1 LACTI
6 LTKKPLALS
15 VFGLGWRG
23 FLSIIRIPDDN
34 VIQGQGKSINLEYA
48 FQNTAIAIA
57 DAGTHTC
64 DTSHHPAHM
73 SNPRQNRLNNLR
85 EQAQLAMSRMGPS
98 ATQQAFEAMEL
109 PRLIEELRIYHE
121 ELEIQ
126 NEELSL
132 AHTKSDSARARY
144 QLLFSLMPI
153 PTLLLEGFG
162 VIVEDNDASQDW
174 LGPPR
179 RYQHHDLRLN
189 QALSREDRP
198 RLNRMLSLLEP
209 MGKGAL
215 SNLTLTGFDQSERRV
230 DLHAARLPQDFH
242 QEARFLIVLLDRTVE
257 KARLS
262 EHGVFNALLDS
273 SEDLTFATDPYGRLM
288 LANQTFLNRLGVAR
302 ERALGRKLA
311 ELLPPSASALYL
323 SKGEERP
330 SQYPD
335 SSFETVQWPDDATPS
350 QLAVRRFPI
359 RNRRNEII
367 GHATTC
373 RDTAQ
378 ENHNT
383 GAKDLAHQALMALP
397 LAVAICNEQGV
408 LETVNAEFEA
418 QTGFSMAALA
428 GRTLDRI
435 FPPEQPDSSM
445 ATVWTQLRAHSHWQG
460 PRHLRRSDGRLW
472 TAQASVQRLIPRT
485 GPAPTLAVWVFYPL
499 CTQA

>member
-1 LACTI
+1 ML
-6 LTKKPLALS
+6 
-15 VFGLGWRG
+15 
-23 FLSIIRIPDDN
+23 
-34 VIQGQGKSINLEYA
+34 
-48 FQNTAIAIA
+48 
-57 DAGTHTC
+57 
-64 DTSHHPAHM
+64 
-73 SNPRQNRLNNLR
+73 NPRQNRITSLR

-109 PRLIEELRIYHE
+109 PRLLEELRIYHE

-132 AHTKSDSARARY
+132 AHTKSDAARARY
-144 QLLFSLMPI
+144 QLLFNLMPI

-242 QEARFLIVLLDRTVE
+242 QDSRFLIVLLDRTVE

-273 SEDLTFATDPYGRLM
+273 SEDVTFATDPYGRLM
-288 LANQTFLNRLGVAR
+288 LANQTFLSRLGVAR

-311 ELLPPSASALYL
+311 ELLPPSASGLYL
-323 SKGEERP
+323 TQGEGRP

-335 SSFETVQWPDDATPS
+335 SSFESVLWPGETLPS
-350 QLAVRRFPI
+350 HMAVRRFPI

-378 ENHNT
+378 EHANT
-383 GAKDLAHQALMALP
+383 GVEDLAYEALMALP
-397 LAVAICNEQGV
+397 LAVAICNEQGL
-408 LETVNAEFEA
+408 LEAVNTAFER
-418 QTGFSMAALA
+418 QTGFSTTALT

-445 ATVWTQLRAHSHWQG
+445 PAVWAQLRAQSGWQG
-460 PRHLRRSDGRLW
+460 PRPLRRSDGQMW
-472 TAQASVQRLIPRT
+472 AVQANVQRFTPRSK
-485 GPAPTLAVWVFYPL
+485 PAFTLAVWVFSPL
-499 CTQA
+499 NT

>member
-1 LACTI
+1 ML
-6 LTKKPLALS
+6 
-15 VFGLGWRG
+15 
-23 FLSIIRIPDDN
+23 
-34 VIQGQGKSINLEYA
+34 
-48 FQNTAIAIA
+48 
-57 DAGTHTC
+57 
-64 DTSHHPAHM
+64 
-73 SNPRQNRLNNLR
+73 NPRQNRITSLR

-98 ATQQAFEAMEL
+98 VSKQAFESMEL
-109 PRLIEELRIYHE
+109 PRLLEELRIYHE

-126 NEELSL
+126 NEELSI
-132 AHTKSDSARARY
+132 AHTKSDAARARY
-144 QLLFSLMPI
+144 QLLFNLMPI

-215 SNLTLTGFDQSERRV
+215 SNLALTGFDQSERRV

-242 QEARFLIVLLDRTVE
+242 QESRFLIVLLDRTLE

-273 SEDLTFATDPYGRLM
+273 SEDVTFATDPYGRLM
-288 LANQTFLNRLGVAR
+288 LANQTFLSRLGVAR

-311 ELLPPSASALYL
+311 ELLPPSASGLYVTQ
-323 SKGEERP
+323 GEERP

-335 SSFETVQWPDDATPS
+335 SSFENVLWPGETLPTHM
-350 QLAVRRFPI
+350 AVRRFPI

-378 ENHNT
+378 EQSNT
-383 GAKDLAHQALMALP
+383 GVEDLAYEALMAMP
-397 LAVAICNEQGV
+397 LAVAICNEQGL
-408 LETVNAEFEA
+408 LEAVNTAFES
-418 QTGFSMAALA
+418 QTGFSTAA
-428 GRTLDRI
+428 
-435 FPPEQPDSSM
+435 
-445 ATVWTQLRAHSHWQG
+445 
-460 PRHLRRSDGRLW
+460 
-472 TAQASVQRLIPRT
+472 
-485 GPAPTLAVWVFYPL
+485 
-499 CTQA
+499 

>member
-1 LACTI
+1 
-6 LTKKPLALS
+6 
-15 VFGLGWRG
+15 
-23 FLSIIRIPDDN
+23 
-34 VIQGQGKSINLEYA
+34 
-48 FQNTAIAIA
+48 
-57 DAGTHTC
+57 
-64 DTSHHPAHM
+64 M
-73 SNPRQNRLNNLR
+73 
-85 EQAQLAMSRMGPS
+85 AMNRMGPS
-98 ATQQAFEAMEL
+98 AAQQAFESMDL

-126 NEELSL
+126 NEELSV
-132 AHTKSDSARARY
+132 AHTKSDAARSRY

-209 MGKGAL
+209 MGKGTL
-215 SNLTLTGFDQSERRV
+215 NNLTLTSFDQSERRV

-242 QEARFLIVLLDRTVE
+242 QESRYLIVLLDRTVE

-288 LANQTFLNRLGVAR
+288 LANQAFLGRLGVAR

-311 ELLPPSASALYL
+311 ELLPPSAAALYL
-323 SKGEERP
+323 QLDDEKP
-330 SQYPD
+330 AQHPHK
-335 SSFETVQWPDDATPS
+335 SFETVQWPGEPTPS
-350 QLAVRRFPI
+350 PLAVRRFPI

-373 RDTAQ
+373 RDSAQ
-378 ENHNT
+378 EQAEA
-383 GAKDLAHQALMALP
+383 GAEDLAHRALMELP
-397 LAVAICNEQGV
+397 LAVAVCNEQG
-408 LETVNAEFEA
+408 LLSTVNTAFEE
-418 QTGFSMAALA
+418 QTGFSLAALV
-428 GRTLDRI
+428 GRSMDRI
-435 FPPEQPDSSM
+435 FPPEHPDAAM
-445 ATVWTQLRAHSHWQG
+445 AVVWTRLRANAVWQG
-460 PRHLRRSDGRLW
+460 PRPLRRSDGQLCPML
-472 TAQASVQRLIPRT
+472 AKVQRLKARA
-485 GPAPTLAVWVFYPL
+485 GQSPALAVWVFFPGN
-499 CTQA
+499 A

>member
-1 LACTI
+1 
-6 LTKKPLALS
+6 
-15 VFGLGWRG
+15 
-23 FLSIIRIPDDN
+23 
-34 VIQGQGKSINLEYA
+34 
-48 FQNTAIAIA
+48 
-57 DAGTHTC
+57 
-64 DTSHHPAHM
+64 
-73 SNPRQNRLNNLR
+73 
-85 EQAQLAMSRMGPS
+85 MSRMGPS
-98 ATQQAFEAMEL
+98 AAQQAFESMDL

-132 AHTKSDSARARY
+132 AHTKSDAARARY

-162 VIVEDNDASQDW
+162 VIVEDNDTSQDW

-209 MGKGAL
+209 MAKGAL

-242 QEARFLIVLLDRTVE
+242 QESRFLIVLLDRTVE

-273 SEDLTFATDPYGRLM
+273 TEDQTFATDPYGRLM
-288 LANQTFLNRLGVAR
+288 LANQAFLGKLGVTR
-302 ERALGRKLA
+302 DRALGRKLS

-323 SKGEERP
+323 HNGEEQP
-330 SQYPD
+330 AQYPR
-335 SSFETVQWPDDATPS
+335 SSVETVQWPGESTPS
-350 QLAVRRFPI
+350 TLSVRRFPI

-367 GHATTC
+367 GHATTS

-378 ENHNT
+378 ER
-383 GAKDLAHQALMALP
+383 ADADAEDLAHRALMELP
-397 LAVAICNEQGV
+397 LPVAICNEQGQ
-408 LETVNAEFEA
+408 LEVVNTAFES
-418 QTGFSMAALA
+418 QTGFSSAALT
-428 GRTLDRI
+428 GRSMDRL
-435 FPPEQPDSSM
+435 FPPEQADST
-445 ATVWTQLRAHSHWQG
+445 AAAIWNHLRAHTSWQG
-460 PRHLRRSDGRLW
+460 VRSLRRSDGQVWAAR
-472 TAQASVQRLIPRT
+472 AAIQRLATRR
-485 GPAPTLAVWVFYPL
+485 GPSVPLAVWVFYP
-499 CTQA
+499 QGE

>member
-1 LACTI
+1 ML
-6 LTKKPLALS
+6 
-15 VFGLGWRG
+15 
-23 FLSIIRIPDDN
+23 
-34 VIQGQGKSINLEYA
+34 
-48 FQNTAIAIA
+48 
-57 DAGTHTC
+57 
-64 DTSHHPAHM
+64 
-73 SNPRQNRLNNLR
+73 NPYPNRLASLR
-85 EQAQLAMSRMGPS
+85 EQAQQAMSRMDPK
-98 ATQQAFEAMEL
+98 ATPQAFENLEL

-132 AHTKSDSARARY
+132 AHTKSDAARARY

-209 MGKGAL
+209 LGKGAL
-215 SNLTLTGFDQSERRV
+215 SNLTLTSFDQSERRV

-242 QEARFLIVLLDRTVE
+242 QESRFLIVMLDRTVE

-273 SEDLTFATDPYGRLM
+273 SEDVTFATDPYGRLM
-288 LANQTFLNRLGVAR
+288 LTNQAFLSRLGMTR

-311 ELLPPSASALYL
+311 ELLPPCAWAL
-323 SKGEERP
+323 SIDSGEARP
-330 SQYPD
+330 SPYPE
-335 SSFETVQWPDDATPS
+335 SRFEYVQWPGDSAPTRVV
-350 QLAVRRFPI
+350 VRRFPI

-373 RDTAQ
+373 RDAPHEPAHTGI
-378 ENHNT
+378 EN
-383 GAKDLAHQALMALP
+383 LAHEALMALP
-397 LAVAICNEQGV
+397 LAVAICDEQGL
-408 LETVNAEFEA
+408 LESVNTAFEVH
-418 QTGFSMAALA
+418 TGFSREAIA
-428 GRTLDRI
+428 GRSMDRM
-435 FPPEQPDSSM
+435 FPPEHPESAM
-445 ATVWTQLRAHSHWQG
+445 PAVWTQLRSQSRWEG
-460 PRHLRRSDGRLW
+460 LRPLRRCDGRLW
-472 TAQASVQRLIPRT
+472 AAHARVQRFISSAWPDSSR
-485 GPAPTLAVWVFYPL
+485 AVWVFCPMD
-499 CTQA
+499 T

>member
-1 LACTI
+1 
-6 LTKKPLALS
+6 
-15 VFGLGWRG
+15 
-23 FLSIIRIPDDN
+23 
-34 VIQGQGKSINLEYA
+34 
-48 FQNTAIAIA
+48 
-57 DAGTHTC
+57 
-64 DTSHHPAHM
+64 M
-73 SNPRQNRLNNLR
+73 STPRSTRLNTLR

-98 ATQQAFEAMEL
+98 AAQQAFESMDL

-126 NEELSL
+126 NEELSV
-132 AHTKSDSARARY
+132 AHTKSDAARSRY

-209 MGKGAL
+209 MSKGSL
-215 SNLTLTGFDQSERRV
+215 SNLALTGFDQSERRV

-242 QEARFLIVLLDRTVE
+242 QESRFLIVLLDRTVE

-288 LANQTFLNRLGVAR
+288 LANQAFLGRLGVAR
-302 ERALGRKLA
+302 ERALGRKLT
-311 ELLPPSASALYL
+311 ELLPPSAAALYL
-323 SKGEERP
+323 QQRDDQP
-330 SQYPD
+330 AVQHLH
-335 SSFETVQWPDDATPS
+335 SSFETVQWPGDDTASP
-350 QLAVRRFPI
+350 LAVRRFPI

-373 RDTAQ
+373 RDSAQ
-378 ENHNT
+378 EQADA
-383 GAKDLAHQALMALP
+383 GAEDLAHRALMELP
-397 LAVAICNEQGV
+397 LAVAICNEQG
-408 LETVNAEFEA
+408 LFETVNACFEA
-418 QTGFSMAALA
+418 QTGFSGAALT
-428 GRTLDRI
+428 GRSMDRI
-435 FPPEQPDSSM
+435 FPPENPDAAM
-445 ATVWTQLRAHSHWQG
+445 ASVWSRLRDQAAWQG
-460 PRHLRRSDGRLW
+460 PRALRRSDGRMW
-472 TAQASVQRLIPRT
+472 PVQAVAQRLKPKT
-485 GPAPTLAVWVFYPL
+485 GHSPTLAVWVFYP
-499 CTQA
+499 ASA

>member
-1 LACTI
+1 
-6 LTKKPLALS
+6 
-15 VFGLGWRG
+15 
-23 FLSIIRIPDDN
+23 
-34 VIQGQGKSINLEYA
+34 
-48 FQNTAIAIA
+48 
-57 DAGTHTC
+57 
-64 DTSHHPAHM
+64 
-73 SNPRQNRLNNLR
+73 
-85 EQAQLAMSRMGPS
+85 MSRMGPS
-98 ATQQAFEAMEL
+98 VSKQAFESMEL
-109 PRLIEELRIYHE
+109 PRLLEELRIYHE

-126 NEELSL
+126 NEELSI
-132 AHTKSDSARARY
+132 AHTKSDAARARY
-144 QLLFSLMPI
+144 QLLFNLMPI

-215 SNLTLTGFDQSERRV
+215 SNLALTGFDQSERRV

-242 QEARFLIVLLDRTVE
+242 QESRFLIVLLDRTLE

-273 SEDLTFATDPYGRLM
+273 SEDVTFATDPYGRLM
-288 LANQTFLNRLGVAR
+288 LANQTFLSRLGVAR

-311 ELLPPSASALYL
+311 ELLPPSASGLYVTQ
-323 SKGEERP
+323 GEERP

-335 SSFETVQWPDDATPS
+335 SSFENVLWPGETLPTHM
-350 QLAVRRFPI
+350 AVRRFPI

-378 ENHNT
+378 EQSNT
-383 GAKDLAHQALMALP
+383 GVEDLAYEALMAMP
-397 LAVAICNEQGV
+397 LAVAICNEQGL
-408 LETVNAEFEA
+408 LEAVNTAFES
-418 QTGFSMAALA
+418 QTGFSTAALT
-428 GRTLDRI
+428 GRTLDQI
-435 FPPEQPDSSM
+435 FPPEHPDSSM
-445 ATVWTQLRAHSHWQG
+445 PAVWAQLRAQSGWQG
-460 PRHLRRSDGRLW
+460 FRPLRRSDGQMW
-472 TAQASVQRLIPRT
+472 AVQANVQRFTTRSR
-485 GPAPTLAVWVFYPL
+485 PAFTLAVWVFCPL
-499 CTQA
+499 NT